1 MNAMKSISK
10 YNAAIYRNGQSIIN
24 YKLKDLD
31 IKSGQHDF
39 FYIISKN
46 EGISQKELSEYLY
59 VGKSTTAK
67 AVKNLVKNHYV
78 EVKKDEHDK
87 RVHRLYLTKKGKETA
102 PIIESV
108 FTEITETFTKDLN
121 EEETEQTY
129 TVLKKLLHTIYEE
142 KTKLDADI
150 D

>member
-1 MNAMKSISK
+1 MKSISK

-39 FYIISKN
+39 FYVISKN

-67 AVKNLVKNHYV
+67 AVKNLVKNNYV
-78 EVKKDEHDK
+78 AVQKDKNDK
-87 RVHRLYLTKKGKETA
+87 RVHRLYLTEKGKEAA
-102 PIIESV
+102 PVIEAV
-108 FTEITETFTKDLN
+108 FLEITDTFTKGL
-121 EEETEQTY
+121 TEQEKEQVY
-129 TVLKKLLHTIYEE
+129 VGLKKILHTIYEE
-142 KTKLDADI
+142 KNKLNDEI

>member
-1 MNAMKSISK
+1 MKSISK

-39 FYIISKN
+39 FYVISKN

-67 AVKNLVKNHYV
+67 AIKNLVKNDYV
-78 EVKKDEHDK
+78 EVKKDKDDK
-87 RVHRLYLTKKGKETA
+87 RVHRLYLTKKGKETT

-108 FTEITETFTKDLN
+108 FTEITETFTKGLT
-121 EEETEQTY
+121 EEETE
-129 TVLKKLLHTIYEE
+129 
-142 KTKLDADI
+142 
-150 D
+150 

>member
-1 MNAMKSISK
+1 MKSISK

-129 TVLKKLLHTIYEE
+129 TVLKKIPHTIYNE
-142 KTKLDADI
+142 KIKFDADI

>member
-1 MNAMKSISK
+1 MKSISK

-129 TVLKKLLHTIYEE
+129 TVLKKILHTIYEE
-142 KTKLDADI
+142 KTKLDVDI